1 MLALIFL
8 RWKFGKIRTRKPAMC
23 EPWETG
29 IKAGYETKTVQ
40 VGNCT
45 VRVHR
50 PILDSEERSRREE
63 QVRDALRGLIKKG
76 V

>member
-1 MLALIFL
+1 M
-8 RWKFGKIRTRKPAMC
+8 TPAK
-23 EPWETG
+23 WETG
-29 IKAGYETKTVQ
+29 IVPGYETKIVQ

-50 PILDSEERSRREE
+50 PILDSEERAKREE
-63 QVRDALRGLIKKG
+63 EVSNALRGLIKKG

>member
-1 MLALIFL
+1 MDE
-8 RWKFGKIRTRKPAMC
+8 WVTDQKV
-23 EPWETG
+23 
-29 IKAGYETKTVQ
+29 GYRTKTVQ

-50 PILDSEERSRREE
+50 PILDDQERARAED

-76 V
+76 

>member
-1 MLALIFL
+1 MSES
-8 RWKFGKIRTRKPAMC
+8 WT
-23 EPWETG
+23 TG

-45 VRVHR
+45 VRIHS
-50 PILDSEERSRREE
+50 PILDDQERARREE
-63 QVRDALRGLIKKG
+63 QVIAALRGFIKKG